1 MDGGTAAAALRRAV
15 RLTTRVARL
24 SIFPLAGALLF
35 PRALLP
41 LHIFEPRYRAMVSDA
56 MARDRR
62 IGMIQPRDDNG
73 PKPALFDIGCIGHI
87 AEVEALDDGRFNLI
101 LEGLTRFRLVSE
113 LDVSTP
119 FRQIEA
125 DIGDFAG
132 DEAEPHPLGI
142 ALRADLEREARRY
155 ADAKGYAIDW
165 EAVERLDD
173 EGLVNGVAQVT
184 PFDVA
189 TKQALLEAPD
199 IAVRADLVVQFLRF
213 FRLDDSDGDDSG
225 ATLQ

>member
-1 MDGGTAAAALRRAV
+1 M
-15 RLTTRVARL
+15 ARL

-41 LHIFEPRYRAMVSDA
+41 LHIFEPRYRAMVTDA

-62 IGMIQPRDDNG
+62 IGMIQPRPEAVSN
-73 PKPALFDIGCIGHI
+73 PRRPALFDIGCIGHI
-87 AEVEALDDGRFNLI
+87 AEIKALDDGRFDLV
-101 LEGLTRFRLVSE
+101 LEGLTRFRLMQE
-113 LDVSTP
+113 LDVSTA
-119 FRQIEA
+119 FRQVDA
-125 DIGDFAG
+125 DCSDFAA
-132 DEAEPHPLGI
+132 DARDPAPLGL

-173 EGLVNGVAQVT
+173 EGLVNGVSQVT

-199 IAVRADLVVQFLRF
+199 IAARADLVVQMLRF
-213 FRLDDSDGDDSG
+213 FRFDDSDDEDG

>member
-1 MDGGTAAAALRRAV
+1 
-15 RLTTRVARL
+15 VARL

-35 PRALLP
+35 PRAMLP

-62 IGMIQPRDDNG
+62 IGMIQPRDESG
-73 PKPALFDIGCIGHI
+73 RKPALFEVGCIGRI
-87 AEVEALDDGRFNLI
+87 AEVEAMEDGRYNLV

-113 LDVSTP
+113 LDVSTA
-119 FRQIEA
+119 FRQVEA
-125 DIGDFAG
+125 DVSDFTRDG
-132 DEAEPHPLGI
+132 DEPAPLGI

-173 EGLVNGVAQVT
+173 EGLVNGVAQVA
-184 PFDVA
+184 PFDIA

-199 IAVRADLVVQFLRF
+199 MAVRADLVVQFLRF
-213 FRLDDSDGDDSG
+213 FRFDDSDDGDDG

>member
-1 MDGGTAAAALRRAV
+1 
-15 RLTTRVARL
+15 VARL

-62 IGMIQPRDDNG
+62 IGMIQPRDEEG
-73 PKPALFDIGCIGHI
+73 RSPALFDVGCIGRI
-87 AEVEALDDGRFNLI
+87 AEVEALEDGRFNLI
-101 LEGLTRFRLVSE
+101 LEGLTRFRLVRE
-113 LDVSTP
+113 LDVATP
-119 FRQIEA
+119 FRQVEA
-125 DIGDFAG
+125 DIAGFAG
-132 DEAEPHPLGI
+132 DTAEPAPLGI

-199 IAVRADLVVQFLRF
+199 IAERADLVVQFLRF
-213 FRLDDSDGDDSG
+213 FRLDDSDGDDNG